1 MKKLNNIIWLIFL
14 SVSTFNVYAQ
24 ENQNTFSNV
33 DEIITVALDK
43 NQDLNT
49 YLLQQQKSVIE
60 YKKERNYILPTISGT
75 LSYQN
80 NLALSSTVIPGD
92 AFGQPGETIETQ
104 IGEKYNYNAGINLSK
119 TIMDKEARMKAKISE
134 VSTRISQAETEVFKQ
149 LLIEQTA
156 FYYYSVLVSKRAVVI
171 SKEDLIISDS
181 INKLTINKYNEGL
194 ISLSERNQATIN
206 RNNVQ
211 QSLLSNENIYYQSL
225 TNLKQLLGVGYN
237 YNIEL
242 TEDIT
247 MFDTNSFSN
256 PVLNADK
263 NLEVSMLHKEQSEL
277 AIKKEKQAYLPKLSL
292 NGYFGKQQWNEHSGF
307 DSNNDWSNYSF
318 ININASIPI
327 FEGFSK
333 KNKLKIA
340 KLDNEIAIQNFQIEQ
355 TNATTNDLQL
365 LDEYERNKISLKIT
379 HENYKLTKENTDLA
393 LLRYEQGLLSLD
405 AYFKLYD
412 DYLSAENVYLN
423 SLSTVFTQYS
433 TILSR
438 Q

>member
-1 MKKLNNIIWLIFL
+1 MKKIKISIWILLL
-14 SVSTFNVYAQ
+14 SGFTTIYAQ

-33 DEIITVALDK
+33 DEIITVALNK

-60 YKKERNYILPTISGT
+60 YKKDRNYILPTISGT

-181 INKLTINKYNEGL
+181 ISKLTINKYNEGL

-211 QSLLSNENIYYQSL
+211 QSLLSNKNIYYQSL
-225 TNLKQLLGVGYN
+225 TSLKQLLGVGYN

-247 MFDTNSFSN
+247 KFDTNSFSN
-256 PVLNADK
+256 PVLNVDK

-412 DYLSAENVYLN
+412 DYLSAENLYLN

>member
-181 INKLTINKYNEGL
+181 ISKLTINKYNEGL

>member
-33 DEIITVALDK
+33 DEIITVALNK

-60 YKKERNYILPTISGT
+60 YKKDRNYILPTISGT

-181 INKLTINKYNEGL
+181 ISKLTINKYNEGL

-256 PVLNADK
+256 PVLNVDK

-292 NGYFGKQQWNEHSGF
+292 NGYLE
-307 DSNNDWSNYSF
+307 NNNGM
-318 ININASIPI
+318 NILVSILI
-327 FEGFSK
+327 MIG
-333 KNKLKIA
+333 L
-340 KLDNEIAIQNFQIEQ
+340 
-355 TNATTNDLQL
+355 
-365 LDEYERNKISLKIT
+365 IT
-379 HENYKLTKENTDLA
+379 A
-393 LLRYEQGLLSLD
+393 LL
-405 AYFKLYD
+405 
-412 DYLSAENVYLN
+412 
-423 SLSTVFTQYS
+423 
-433 TILSR
+433 I
-438 Q
+438 

>member
-1 MKKLNNIIWLIFL
+1 MKKIKISIWVLLL
-14 SVSTFNVYAQ
+14 SGFTTIYAQ
-24 ENQNTFSNV
+24 ENSITFSNV
-33 DEIITVALDK
+33 DEIIAVALNK
-43 NQDLNT
+43 NKDLNT

-60 YKKERNYILPTISGT
+60 YKKDRNYILPTISGT

-80 NLALSSTVIPGD
+80 NFDLSTTVIPGD

-206 RNNVQ
+206 RNSVQ

-225 TNLKQLLGVGYN
+225 TNLKLLLGVGYD

-247 MFDTNSFSN
+247 KFDTNSFSN
-256 PVLNADK
+256 PVISTDK

-292 NGYFGKQQWNEHSGF
+292 NGYFGKQQWSESSGF
-307 DSNNDWSNYSF
+307 NSNNDWSNYSF

-340 KLDNEIAIQNFQIEQ
+340 KLDNEIAIQNYQIEQ

-379 HENYKLTKENTDLA
+379 HENYKLTKDNTDFA